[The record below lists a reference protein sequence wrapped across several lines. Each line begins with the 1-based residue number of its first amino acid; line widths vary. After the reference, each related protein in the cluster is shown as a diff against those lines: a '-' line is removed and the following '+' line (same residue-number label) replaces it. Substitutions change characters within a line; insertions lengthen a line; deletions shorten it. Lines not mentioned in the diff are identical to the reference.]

1 MSARTPATNCCAS
14 PRRGRFFAFTV
25 HSAVYERM
33 GFVQRFAALGHR
45 IEAFATEPFRIYG
58 PDAEGAHA
66 GDTGSIVSFR
76 KR

>member
-1 MSARTPATNCCAS
+1 
-14 PRRGRFFAFTV
+14 
-25 HSAVYERM
+25 M